1 MLNFFFRLKIKN
13 NTKNN
18 KNLELE
24 VMTFITSKN
33 QQLLHTIR
41 SDNSHVKNKSSTI
54 ASVLKSMTLR
64 TFAMIVLRV
73 VSAASRH
80 ILLHK

>member
-13 NTKNN
+13 NAKNN

-33 QQLLHTIR
+33 QQLLHAIR